1 MYNILYLWRRPAN
14 YKCMFGDNSKDF
26 FWTMTTNDSVKEE
39 RKKQFQ
45 IDQLGITLDLI
56 GKIECKNSIECKLLQ
71 ESINYVFK
79 PWITKKCRIAID
91 MDNKEFVDIAK
102 QIYNSKDDGQI
113 VNELICR
120 YRHPIE
126 TGTVYLVK
134 CANNKV
140 KIGKTGRSVESRF
153 EELKEEERNQAIE
166 ILDKFHSND
175 TALDEAR
182 LHLQC
187 SKYKANGNGKFRYTQ
202 EHGNSELFEDCK
214 EVIDIWNKYKEVNNN

>member
-1 MYNILYLWRRPAN
+1 MYNILYLWRRPVD

-26 FWTMTTNDSVKEE
+26 FWTTTTNDSVSEEKKKKFQKE
-39 RKKQFQ
+39 
-45 IDQLGITLDLI
+45 QLGITLDLI
-56 GKIECKNSIECKLLQ
+56 GKIECKDGLECKLLQ

-79 PWITKKCRIAID
+79 PWITRKCRIAID
-91 MDNKEFVDIAK
+91 MDNKEFIDIARH
-102 QIYNSKDDGQI
+102 IYISEDDEYI

-120 YRHPIE
+120 YKHPIE
-126 TGTVYLVK
+126 SGTVYLVK
-134 CANNKV
+134 CANNKI

-187 SKYKANGNGKFRYTQ
+187 SKYKANGNGKFTCLQ
-202 EHGNSELFEDCK
+202 DHGNSELFEYCE
-214 EVIDIWNKYKEVNNN
+214 EVMEIWNKYKESI